1 MANFYLKLTLILA
14 LTINVNSLFIQVN
27 SSIGLTN
34 ALLNVKPGDTIIL
47 ADGITREIKLQ

>member
-47 ADGITREIKLQ
+47 ADGIYTS